1 MCQELQYPVPEPW
14 GIIILLSNIFFPCLG
29 TLIAAYCKH
38 DGFSCGNFWL
48 GWVQSLCCV
57 LIFGWCWAI
66 WHGYKIY
73 ENSKRHNATDV
84 HVTAQY
90 NPNGQPQMYTAAPQ
104 TYGQH

>member
-1 MCQELQYPVPEPW
+1 M
-14 GIIILLSNIFFPCLG
+14 
-29 TLIAAYCKH
+29 
-38 DGFSCGNFWL
+38 
-48 GWVQSLCCV
+48 VQGLCFY